1 MATSSSSRLR
11 YQPALDGLRG
21 VAVLAVMAFHGGI
34 SWMTGGYLGVD
45 LFFVLSGFLI
55 TTLLLREW
63 AGSGGIALGAFWGR
77 RVRRLFPALALL
89 LVGVALYAHFVADP
103 ATVPSLRWDGMA
115 SLVYV
120 ANWRFVFAHQSYF
133 SGFTAPSPLRHV
145 WSLAVEEQ
153 WYLFWPPLLV
163 LLLRR
168 FRASVRTLLVVIAGL
183 AAVSIGLMVITTLGT
198 SDTSRAYYG
207 TDTHAQTLL
216 AGAALAVILHRWPVT
231 SRRARG
237 AVQALGVAGAAV
249 VTVMLWRVPGTARWM
264 YRGGFALF
272 ALAGAAVVAGAMMPR
287 AGVLKRA
294 LRVRPLVWVGKVS
307 YGLYLWHWPVNVWL
321 NPSRVHLGFWWLLGL
336 RTVVAFAVTAASYYL
351 LELPIRLRRWELRR
365 PKLVTANAAVAV
377 CAVFV
382 LATAPRHV
390 EQRNRIALSSASAGS
405 HADFALPTGPITVP
419 ATTVAPTPPA
429 TVPPGRPVRVLVVGD
444 SVGWTLSWEQDPVAG
459 LVIQDGAI
467 LGCGVLFSQAVVD
480 HQPIAVVP
488 ECNDQKRVWAGG
500 IAHLDPDLVV
510 VSYGA
515 WEVYDELY
523 QGHVYEVGD
532 PALRKLLEQALQQD
546 IDFLSASTRGPI
558 VFLDVPCF
566 EERGLSLGGPKSQR
580 NDPRR
585 IAWVNAIIAEM
596 VARNPV
602 RTRLVKI
609 SPFLCPGG
617 KFRSSVDG
625 LPLRPDGVHFTI
637 NSAQAAWR
645 WLSPQITA
653 IARGDD
659 TTSRSATAGSPP

>member
-1 MATSSSSRLR
+1 
-11 YQPALDGLRG
+11 
-21 VAVLAVMAFHGGI
+21 
-34 SWMTGGYLGVD
+34 
-45 LFFVLSGFLI
+45 
-55 TTLLLREW
+55 
-63 AGSGGIALGAFWGR
+63 
-77 RVRRLFPALALL
+77 
-89 LVGVALYAHFVADP
+89 
-103 ATVPSLRWDGMA
+103 
-115 SLVYV
+115 
-120 ANWRFVFAHQSYF
+120 
-133 SGFTAPSPLRHV
+133 
-145 WSLAVEEQ
+145 
-153 WYLFWPPLLV
+153 
-163 LLLRR
+163 
-168 FRASVRTLLVVIAGL
+168 
-183 AAVSIGLMVITTLGT
+183 
-198 SDTSRAYYG
+198 
-207 TDTHAQTLL
+207 
-216 AGAALAVILHRWPVT
+216 
-231 SRRARG
+231 
-237 AVQALGVAGAAV
+237 
-249 VTVMLWRVPGTARWM
+249 
-264 YRGGFALF
+264 
-272 ALAGAAVVAGAMMPR
+272 
-287 AGVLKRA
+287 
-294 LRVRPLVWVGKVS
+294 
-307 YGLYLWHWPVNVWL
+307 
-321 NPSRVHLGFWWLLGL
+321 
-336 RTVVAFAVTAASYYL
+336 
-351 LELPIRLRRWELRR
+351 LRR

-602 RTRLVKI
+602 RTRMVKI

-617 KFRSSVDG
+617 KFRSSVEG